1 MFRRRR
7 LPPPPITPLG
17 VDDLEAAPRPPL
29 ITRANLWRAAL
40 LFGGGIA
47 WGLAVRFADSL
58 PLDMAFLSFAL
69 KVVGGVGFF
78 LALILMLLFR
88 GFEVDRV
95 ALIAA
100 LGLGGAWIGLAV
112 GPTVQPAVTVA
123 GTFTFT
129 PTAPAGLSASAG
141 AVECEWAAG
150 RWRLGMLRTEP
161 IDGLPTPHAFTVD
174 FLRQTI
180 RLADD
185 DGSTLLAVGSDE
197 FMPPAGAP
205 PPGEGDRTGSLD
217 VLVLQAD
224 FASTPD
230 DPNEVAGRLTWE
242 CPGPP

>member
-7 LPPPPITPLG
+7 LPPPPVTPLG
-17 VDDLEAAPRPPL
+17 VEDLEAVRPPL

-40 LFGGGIA
+40 LFGGGLA

-58 PLDMAFLSFAL
+58 PVDMAFLSFAL

-78 LALILMLLFR
+78 LALILLLLFR

-100 LGLGGAWIGLAV
+100 LGFGGAWIGLAV
-112 GPTVQPAVTVA
+112 GPTVPPAVTVA
-123 GTFTFT
+123 GTFTFA
-129 PTAPAGLSASAG
+129 PSVPAGLPASAG
-141 AVECEWAAG
+141 TADCEWAAG

-161 IDGLPTPHAFTVD
+161 LAGLDTPHVLTVD
-174 FLRQTI
+174 FLRRTV

-197 FMPPAGAP
+197 FEPPAGAP
-205 PPGEGDRTGSLD
+205 APGEGDRTGELD

-224 FASTPD
+224 LASTPD
-230 DPNEVAGRLTWE
+230 DPNEIAGRLAWE

>member
-7 LPPPPITPLG
+7 LPPPPVTPLG
-17 VDDLEAAPRPPL
+17 IEDLEAVRPPM
-29 ITRANLWRAAL
+29 ITRANLSRAAL
-40 LFGGGIA
+40 LFGGGMA

-58 PLDMAFLSFAL
+58 PIDMAFLSFAL

-78 LALILMLLFR
+78 LALILLLLFR

-95 ALIAA
+95 AIIAA

-112 GPTVQPAVTVA
+112 GPTVPPAVTVA

-129 PTAPAGLSASAG
+129 PSVPAGLPASAG
-141 AVECEWAAG
+141 KADCEWAAG
-150 RWRLGMLRTEP
+150 RWRLGTLRTEP
-161 IDGLPTPHAFTVD
+161 LDGLDTPHVLTVD
-174 FLRQTI
+174 FLRRTI

-185 DGSTLLAVGSDE
+185 EGSALLAVGSDE
-197 FMPPAGAP
+197 FEPPADVP

-224 FASTPD
+224 PASTPD
-230 DPNEVAGRLTWE
+230 DPNEVAGRLAWE